1 MHTDYPFVTGFVRRP
16 NRQYTSSAR
25 AKCKRCWA
33 ACKYN
38 FWSLRQPFSNLLL
51 VAVHL
56 LWIAFL
62 ILPLLVLV
70 SWFIVSTTVL
80 EPSLTGSH
88 FTITDVFAP
97 NSQRP
102 WWRQTHS
109 EGIMLGFTIFT
120 LIFILIAVFSLVS
133 YYATAV
139 QISGTLKVKKT
150 RGKRVIDIIFW
161 SFILSVSAIYLSYI
175 NEVLMWCILGAILN
189 PN

>member
-1 MHTDYPFVTGFVRRP
+1 
-16 NRQYTSSAR
+16 
-25 AKCKRCWA
+25 
-33 ACKYN
+33 
-38 FWSLRQPFSNLLL
+38 
-51 VAVHL
+51 
-56 LWIAFL
+56 
-62 ILPLLVLV
+62 
-70 SWFIVSTTVL
+70 
-80 EPSLTGSH
+80 
-88 FTITDVFAP
+88 
-97 NSQRP
+97 
-102 WWRQTHS
+102 
-109 EGIMLGFTIFT
+109 MLGFTIFT